1 MTALFLFVV
10 ANLLQNCGNSGI
22 ITEIFVKEIN
32 MEKKQVVSRFA
43 PSPTGYMHI
52 GNLRTALY
60 AYLVARASGGKFI
73 VRIEDTDQNRY
84 VAGAEEVIF
93 DTLRTAG
100 LDYDEGPDRDGG
112 HGPYRQSERKSI
124 YLEYANKLVREG
136 KAYYCFCDKKEPHS
150 DIFDA
155 DSQAEIN
162 TGDPCRELSEE
173 QVAELLSQKKSFVI
187 RHKVEKTGTT
197 TYFDHVFG
205 EISVENKNLHDI
217 ILIKSDG
224 MPTYNFAHVI
234 DDHLMGVTH
243 VLRGNEYIISTPQ
256 YVQLHCDLGF
266 ALPEYYHLPLIM
278 GKDAEGNVSKL
289 SKRHGAVSF
298 ADLVSQ
304 GYLPEA
310 IVNYIA
316 LLGWHPGDS
325 DREIYSL
332 KELTEVFSPD
342 DIRKS
347 AAIFDYDKLK
357 WMNSQY
363 ILGMSLAE
371 FREKAMPFIENT
383 LTREVYDIDKL
394 CEILQP
400 RVQIFGEIDEK
411 IEFFQCLDDFD
422 ITLLFND
429 KKKTNPQNAQQ
440 ILETALEKLQKV
452 ELSDW
457 HNDELFEQLSQVG
470 VELELKPISVMWVI
484 RVALSG
490 RTVTVGGAT
499 EIMQILGKSETLIRL
514 NSALARL
521 KN

>member
-1 MTALFLFVV
+1 
-10 ANLLQNCGNSGI
+10 
-22 ITEIFVKEIN
+22 

-60 AYLVARASGGKFI
+60 AYLVARSNGGKFI

-93 DTLRTAG
+93 ETLRTAG

-112 HGPYRQSERKSI
+112 HGPYRQSARKAI
-124 YLEYANKLVREG
+124 YLEYAEKLVREG

-150 DIFDA
+150 TDFDENSTAEMDIV
-155 DSQAEIN
+155 
-162 TGDPCRELSEE
+162 DPCRGLNSE
-173 QVAELLSQKKSFVI
+173 QVAELLAQKKSYVI
-187 RHKVEKTGTT
+187 RHKVNKTGIT

-256 YVQLHCDLGF
+256 YVQLHNDLEF
-266 ALPEYYHLPLIM
+266 ELPEYYHLPLIM
-278 GKDAEGNVSKL
+278 GKDAEGKISKL

-298 ADLVSQ
+298 ADLIEQ

-332 KELTEVFSPD
+332 KELTEVFLPD

-363 ILGMSLAE
+363 ILKMTPAE
-371 FREKAMPFIENT
+371 FRKKAMPYIENT
-383 LTREVYDIDKL
+383 LTRDVYDVDKL

-400 RVQIFGEIDEK
+400 RIQTFGEIGEK
-411 IEFFQCLDDFD
+411 IEFFQCLEEFD
-422 ITLLFND
+422 ISLLFND
-429 KKKTNPQNAQQ
+429 KKKTNSQNAQQ
-440 ILETALEKLQKV
+440 ILETALAKLQNV
-452 ELSDW
+452 ELGDW
-457 HNDELFEQLSQVG
+457 HNDYLFEQLAQVG
-470 VELELKPISVMWVI
+470 TDLDAKPISVMWVI